1 MTAHTQAHS
10 FNYQAIEDAWDKGKI
25 AVLDSMPGSGKT
37 TAITDYLR
45 DTELNHVIFVS
56 PFKSEVEQ
64 ELPKRKLKG
73 LHYVHPRSGKGG
85 KVSHLKELMT
95 MGDTSSGNRLHRIT
109 CTHSAFTRLTSESF
123 DQLGHYTLVIDETLD
138 VIRQLDDVGLY
149 TEYMLLGRGGFSSD
163 SKHYQLN
170 DQNWFDELHKIDKK
184 LFESQST
191 TSKSKSPKKDFMFK
205 LCQIAAQNQ
214 LYRYSKGYWFCM
226 LPIEILT
233 RAKRV
238 IVMTHGFENS
248 FMHCWLKLHNVQHHY
263 IDNDKLGLKSESKLK
278 QELKSNLTFVEPP
291 KKLKDLA
298 DSRKFES
305 FTKSHWDLLVNSKKI
320 ENYKASLNYIVKEKL
335 CADTS
340 DIFWTCPKGHRETV
354 EKLVPKLRG
363 KITLQKALEVAD
375 VNEDFIEDDA
385 LAEKDEQDGK
395 THSSWLPCNIKARN
409 DFGHI
414 TNCLYAFSLNPPPS
428 VLNLLVKTSG
438 IKANKINATFKL
450 NNLLQFIYRGSI
462 RQNKPMNLCIIPADT
477 RALLDDFLKHY

>member
-1 MTAHTQAHS
+1 MTTHAQAHS

-37 TAITDYLR
+37 TAITNYLR
-45 DTELNHVIFVS
+45 EKELNHVIFVS

-64 ELPKRKLKG
+64 ELPKHKLKG
-73 LHYVHPRSGKGG
+73 LNYVHPTSGKDG
-85 KVSHLKELMT
+85 KVSHLKELIT

-123 DQLGHYTLVIDETLD
+123 DQLGLYTLVIDETLD
-138 VIRQLDDVGLY
+138 VIKQLDDVRLY
-149 TEYMLLGRGGFSSD
+149 TEYMLMGRGTVKQD
-163 SKHYQLN
+163 TKRYQFN
-170 DQNWFDELHKIDKK
+170 EPTWFDGLHK
-184 LFESQST
+184 
-191 TSKSKSPKKDFMFK
+191 KDVDGFVANGGGNKDSMFK
-205 LCQIAAQNQ
+205 LCQMAAQNQ
-214 LYRYSKGYWFCM
+214 LYQYCESNWFQM
-226 LPIEILT
+226 LPIELLT
-233 RAKRV
+233 RAKNV
-238 IVMTHGFENS
+238 IVMTHGFESS
-248 FMHCWLKLHNVQHHY
+248 FMHCWLKLHNVQHHR
-263 IDNDKLGLKSESKLK
+263 INNDKLGLKSESKLK

>member
-37 TAITDYLR
+37 TAITNFLR
-45 DTELNHVIFVS
+45 NKDLKHVIFVS

-73 LHYVHPRSGKGG
+73 LHYAHPRSGKGG
-85 KVSHLKELMT
+85 KVFHLKELIT
-95 MGDTSSGNRLHRIT
+95 KGDSSSGNKLHRIT

-123 DQLGHYTLVIDETLD
+123 DQLGLYTLVIDETLD
-138 VIRQLDDVGLY
+138 VIRQLDDVRLY
-149 TEYMLLGRGGFSSD
+149 SEHLLLSAGSVNEINKLYQFTD
-163 SKHYQLN
+163 ST
-170 DQNWFDELHKIDKK
+170 WFEASYKKNVDE
-184 LFESQST
+184 FEVNGSGN
-191 TSKSKSPKKDFMFK
+191 KDSMFK
-205 LCQIAAQNQ
+205 LCQMAAQNQ
-214 LYRYSKGYWFCM
+214 LYRYTEGNWFRM
-226 LPIEILT
+226 LPIELLT
-233 RAKRV
+233 RAKKV

-263 IDNDKLGLKSESKLK
+263 IDNDKLGLESESKLK
-278 QELKSNLTFVEPP
+278 QQLKSNLTFIPLTRT
-291 KKLKDLA
+291 LKAL
-298 DSRKFES
+298 SEGRRHES
-305 FTKSHWDLLVNSKKI
+305 LSISHWQQMEENNSLHKTCSAINNLVKT
-320 ENYKASLNYIVKEKL
+320 EFKADKDN
-335 CADTS
+335 
-340 DIFWTCPKGHRETV
+340 IFWTCPKAYKQQIEV
-354 EKLVPKLRG
+354 AAPKLRG
-363 KITLQKALEVAD
+363 KITLQQPLELAD
-375 VNEDFIEDDA
+375 VNEDFINKSA
-385 LAEKDEQDGK
+385 LKEADDEQGI

-438 IKANKINATFKL
+438 ISAKKINATFKL

-477 RALLDDFLKHY
+477 RALLDDFLKHH

>member
-1 MTAHTQAHS
+1 MTAHTQART

-37 TAITDYLR
+37 TAVTSFLR
-45 DTELNHVIFVS
+45 DRNPSYVIFVS

-85 KVSHLKELMT
+85 KVSHLKELIT
-95 MGDTSSGNRLHRIT
+95 KGDNSSGNKLHRIT

-123 DQLGHYTLVIDETLD
+123 DQLGLYTLVIDETLD
-138 VIRQLDDVGLY
+138 VIKQLDDVRLY
-149 TEYMLLGRGGFSSD
+149 SEYMLMGRGTVKQD
-163 SKHYQLN
+163 TKRYQFN
-170 DQNWFDELHKIDKK
+170 EPTWFDGLHK
-184 LFESQST
+184 
-191 TSKSKSPKKDFMFK
+191 KDVDGFVANGRGNKDLMFK
-205 LCQIAAQNQ
+205 LCQMAAQNQ
-214 LYRYSKGYWFCM
+214 LYQYNESNWFQM
-226 LPIEILT
+226 LPIELLI
-233 RAKRV
+233 RAEKV

-298 DSRKFES
+298 DSRNFES

-320 ENYKASLNYIVKEKL
+320 EDYKASLNHIVKEKL

-438 IKANKINATFKL
+438 VKANKINATFKL